1 MCPFKKAIKMIQNL
15 ADKIMF
21 NIIAITFFIAITTNS
36 FCVVIDKIAVIVN
49 DEVITQ
55 REINQHLSPIYEQY
69 NKEYTGKKLQNKML
83 EAEDM
88 IINQL
93 IEDKLILSEAKRQG
107 IAATDKEIEIKL
119 QTVKNKFET
128 EENFRNTLAEQNISL
143 SELRDRIKSDIIKS
157 KLIRKEM
164 GAKVTITP
172 KEVQEYYNSYIEDFT
187 EPEKVRVIGILVR
200 KNRGG
205 RTEEENKFLIEKIK
219 ELIKN
224 GEDFKRLAKEYSEE
238 TNGGGGENIELIE
251 KGQMIKEIDEAIFS
265 LEEGEISN
273 VIESPIG
280 YHLFKV
286 IEKIP
291 AKVKDFEVAKSEIE
305 DLLYKEKINEKLKK
319 WLTELKKNAYISI
332 K

>member
-1 MCPFKKAIKMIQNL
+1 MMRNFV
-15 ADKIMF
+15 DKIMF
-21 NIIAITFFIAITTNS
+21 NMVAITFVIAMTTNG
-36 FCVVIDKIAVIVN
+36 FCVVIDKIVVIVN

-55 REINQHLSPIYEQY
+55 REINQRLFPAYEQY
-69 NKEYTGKKLQNKML
+69 KKEYTGKKLENKML

-88 IINQL
+88 ILDQL

-107 IAATDKEIEIKL
+107 VEATDKEAESKL
-119 QTVKNKFET
+119 QTVKDKFET
-128 EENFRNTLAEQNISL
+128 EEKFRNALAEQNVSL
-143 SELRDRIKSDIIKS
+143 SELRDRIKNDIIKS
-157 KLIRKEM
+157 KLVRKEM
-164 GAKVTITP
+164 GAKVTVTP
-172 KEVQEYYNSYIEDFT
+172 REVREYYNNHIEDFT
-187 EPEKVRVIGILVR
+187 EPEKARVIGILV
-200 KNRGG
+200 KKDRGG

-238 TNGGGGENIELIE
+238 TNVAEGENVDLIE
-251 KGQMIKEIDEAIFS
+251 KEQMIKEIDEAIFS
-265 LEEGEISN
+265 LEEGEVSD

-291 AKVKDFEVAKSEIE
+291 AKVEDFEVAKSEIE
-305 DLLYKEKINEKLKK
+305 DSIYKERINEKLKT
-319 WLTELKKNAYISI
+319 WLKELRKNAYISI